1 MSEHN
6 RHWHLHLPALPLHLP
21 SAGDITFGLQEAV
34 GQSFRETQDFTTNEI
49 AERVHITPMAVKM
62 RIMKLKQK
70 RGIRTHAALL
80 CKIATTFIL

>member
-1 MSEHN
+1 MKTEIKNKNDLTHIELEVL
-6 RHWHLHLPALPLHLP
+6 RLMA
-21 SAGDITFGLQEAV
+21 
-34 GQSFRETQDFTTNEI
+34 QDFTTNEI
-49 AERVHITPMAVKM
+49 AEKVHITPMAVKM

>member
-1 MSEHN
+1 MKTEIKNKNDLTHIELEVL
-6 RHWHLHLPALPLHLP
+6 RLM
-21 SAGDITFGLQEAV
+21 V
-34 GQSFRETQDFTTNEI
+34 QDFTTNEI
-49 AERVHITPMAVKM
+49 AEKVHITPMAVKM